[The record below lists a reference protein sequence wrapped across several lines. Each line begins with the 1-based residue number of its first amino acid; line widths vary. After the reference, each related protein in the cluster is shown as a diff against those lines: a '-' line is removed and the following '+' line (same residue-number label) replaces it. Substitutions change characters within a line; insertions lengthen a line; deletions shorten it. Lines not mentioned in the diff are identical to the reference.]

1 MGAWGPGIFSDD
13 LAADIRGDYNVLLS
27 VGKTGDEAEEM
38 ILSYYGVVLK
48 QEDTADVFWF
58 ALALAEW
65 NKGRLSQRAKEN
77 ALKAIQSGRDLECWS
92 EDQKMYQKRKAV
104 LEKLEKTLT
113 SEQPPEKKVKKLS
126 VRRCPWKEGDL
137 LAYRV
142 LMDETL
148 KESSVYNKYVLVRVL
163 RVIKHPISKIMST
176 QLYNESMQIGLY
188 GWMGEELPD
197 PSIADTLEYIAIDH
211 SNFSELEK
219 VDLSMVEQYPEAIGK
234 KILESVRNALKF
246 KGTYCTELDWA
257 EGRKKGDFTYLSNDP
272 LYWDKVPPEIKNQ
285 PIQVMMGLYGFEV
298 SIAMNFSS
306 ENSSLPNDNG
316 VKEEQKDG

>member
-1 MGAWGPGIFSDD
+1 M
-13 LAADIRGDYNVLLS
+13 
-27 VGKTGDEAEEM
+27 
-38 ILSYYGVVLK
+38 
-48 QEDTADVFWF
+48 
-58 ALALAEW
+58 
-65 NKGRLSQRAKEN
+65 
-77 ALKAIQSGRDLECWS
+77 
-92 EDQKMYQKRKAV
+92 
-104 LEKLEKTLT
+104 
-113 SEQPPEKKVKKLS
+113 KKLS

-137 LAYRV
+137 LAYRIS
-142 LMDETL
+142 MDETL

-163 RVIKHPISKIMST
+163 RVIKHPVSKIMST

-211 SNFSELEK
+211 SDFSELEK
-219 VDLSMVEQYPEAIGK
+219 VDLSMVEQYPEVIGE

-285 PIQVMMGLYGFEV
+285 PIQVMMGLYGFKV

-306 ENSSLPNDNG
+306 ENSSLS
-316 VKEEQKDG
+316 